1 MTISD
6 TGVAA
11 GAGGGAAGCAI
22 AVVPAGAER
31 QTRRQAAASFPA
43 WRIDSSCRFRRDSG
57 AEGIMPAI
65 SEGEPM
71 GGAGAAAAAAAM
83 QAIKASGAIVNVA
96 PEDFQRLLE
105 QNVQGLVVH
114 TQGKYFSRRHKYL
127 MGYRGLAFYTKSR
140 EPLTLPRGVQVV
152 EAKRIW
158 IPT

>member
-1 MTISD
+1 
-6 TGVAA
+6 
-11 GAGGGAAGCAI
+11 
-22 AVVPAGAER
+22 
-31 QTRRQAAASFPA
+31 
-43 WRIDSSCRFRRDSG
+43 
-57 AEGIMPAI
+57 
-65 SEGEPM
+65 M